1 MREIFSERTF
11 IDVFCLKVSIV
22 LIKNSVLTKNLKLP
36 GHFDE
41 TAIFDNLPIL
51 HLLLFA
57 IISTQLGLQTGVNN
71 EVMIS
76 Y

>member
-1 MREIFSERTF
+1 MRAIFSERTF
-11 IDVFCLKVSIV
+11 IDVFCIKVSII
-22 LIKNSVLTKNLKLP
+22 LIANSGLTKNLEFP

-41 TAIFDNLPIL
+41 TAIFDYLPIL